1 MFTETFRQ
9 RTLEAF
15 TEYTELLRH
24 FYSILSR
31 QGNQAP
37 LPGTSTEE
45 KIHKILKRLD
55 DTQKKLIILKNEI
68 SNKLLDTISM
78 NSQARCISEIVALR
92 SRAHEMWKLHS
103 SNLKAVQQ
111 PLQKQD

>member
-1 MFTETFRQ
+1 MTSLFIEIFRQ

-24 FYSILSR
+24 FYSILGR

-37 LPGTSTEE
+37 LPGTATEE

-55 DTQKKLIILKNEI
+55 DTQEKLLILKNEI
-68 SNKLLDTISM
+68 SNKLLDTVSM
-78 NSQARCISEIVALR
+78 NSQARCISEILVLR
-92 SRAHEMWKLHS
+92 SRAHEMWKQHS
-103 SNLKAVQQ
+103 SHLNIPQQ
-111 PLQKQD
+111 PE